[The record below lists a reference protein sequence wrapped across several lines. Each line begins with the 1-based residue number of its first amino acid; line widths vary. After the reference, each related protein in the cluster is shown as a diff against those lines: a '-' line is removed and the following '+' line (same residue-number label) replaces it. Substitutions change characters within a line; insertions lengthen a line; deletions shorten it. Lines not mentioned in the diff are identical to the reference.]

1 VGKEAFGRK
10 VQEVAA
16 LREAPEE
23 AAIAQLRRALKDRS
37 NYLVAKAAAVA
48 TVRQFQAL
56 VPDLLAAFDR
66 FMEDPVL
73 PISLADFWLVLS
85 LTA

>member
-48 TVRQFQAL
+48 AVRHFQAL

-66 FMEDPVL
+66 FMEDPLL